1 MAAAPSNDPKAVIR
15 RLNVIGFATVA
26 VLVGGIGGWAA
37 TSELS
42 GAVIAPG
49 SLVVESNVKKV
60 QHLTGGTVGALLV
73 DEGSE
78 VKAGDVL
85 IRLDDTVPRT
95 TLGSVRSALDA
106 QLLREAR
113 LKAERDGAEAVP
125 FPDELAARR
134 AEPTVA
140 GAFSGETRLFE
151 ARRNTLTGQRAQLR
165 EQIAQLNEQIDG
177 LEAQIEAKNSEIGF
191 TERELESIADLYA
204 KQLVSVTQLTALQRT
219 RASLLGH
226 RGELTASVATARGR
240 ISEIE
245 LQILQLDKDFQTTV
259 LNDLREAEAKIAE
272 LRERQTA
279 AEDQLR
285 RIELRAPQ
293 DGVVHELAVHTVGGV
308 IAPGETIMQIVPRAD
323 ALVVEVEVAPQDV
336 DQVAV
341 GGKAG
346 IRVMSGNRRT
356 TPVLDALVLR
366 VSPDL
371 LHEPQTGRPY
381 FLVRMGFAPD
391 ALAELGELKLT
402 PGMQVEAYVATDERT
417 PLDYLLKPLQEQ
429 IARTFRER

>member
-1 MAAAPSNDPKAVIR
+1 MTTPANDPKGVIR
-15 RLNVIGFATVA
+15 RLNIIGFATVA

-60 QHLTGGTVGALLV
+60 QHPAGGTIGTLLV
-73 DEGSE
+73 DEGSA

-95 TLGSVRSALDA
+95 MLGSVRSALDT

-113 LKAERDGAEAVP
+113 LKAERDGLESVALPE
-125 FPDELAARR
+125 ELALRR
-134 AEPTVA
+134 EEPTVA
-140 GAFSGETRLFE
+140 MAFSGETRIFD

-165 EQIAQLNEQIDG
+165 EQIAQLNEQIEG
-177 LEAQIEAKNSEIGF
+177 LQSQIEAKASETRF
-191 TERELESIADLYA
+191 TEHELGSVSELYF
-204 KQLVSVTQLTALQRT
+204 KQLVGVSQLTALQRA
-219 RASLLGH
+219 RANLLGQS
-226 RGELTASVATARGR
+226 GELTASVATARGR

-245 LQILQLDKDFQTTV
+245 LQILQLDKDFQTSV

-285 RIELRAPQ
+285 RIDIRAPQ
-293 DGVVHELAVHTVGGV
+293 DGIVHELAVHTVGGV
-308 IAPGETIMQIVPRAD
+308 IGAGETIMQIVPRAD
-323 ALVVEVEVAPQDV
+323 ALVIEAQVAPQDV
-336 DQVAV
+336 DQIAV
-341 GGKAG
+341 GGKVG
-346 IRVMSGNRRT
+346 IRVMAGNRRT
-356 TPVLDALVLR
+356 TPVLDATVIR

-371 LHEPQTGRPY
+371 LHEAQTGRPY
-381 FLVRMGFAPD
+381 FLVRMKFSPD
-391 ALAELGELKLT
+391 TAGGLGELKLL
-402 PGMQVEAYVATDERT
+402 PGMQVEAYVATEERT
-417 PLDYLLKPLQEQ
+417 PLDYLMKPLQEQ

>member
-1 MAAAPSNDPKAVIR
+1 MAAAPSNDPKTVIR
-15 RLNVIGFATVA
+15 RLNIIGFATVA
-26 VLVGGIGGWAA
+26 VLIGGIGGWAA

-60 QHLTGGTVGALLV
+60 QHPTGGTVGALLV

-85 IRLDDTVPRT
+85 VRLDDTVPRT

-125 FPDELAARR
+125 LPDELASRR

-140 GAFSGETRLFE
+140 VAFTGETRLFE

-177 LEAQIEAKNSEIGF
+177 LEAQIEAKKSEIGF
-191 TERELESIADLYA
+191 TERELESVADLYA

-219 RASLLGH
+219 RASLLGQ

-245 LQILQLDKDFQTTV
+245 LQVLQLDKDFLTSV
-259 LNDLREAEAKIAE
+259 LNDLRESEAKIAE

-285 RIELRAPQ
+285 RIEIRAPQ
-293 DGVVHELAVHTVGGV
+293 GGVVHELAVHTVGGV
-308 IAPGETIMQIVPRAD
+308 IGVGETIMQIVPRAD
-323 ALVVEVEVAPQDV
+323 ALVIEAEVAPQDV

-341 GGKAG
+341 GGKVG
-346 IRVMSGNRRT
+346 IRVMAGNRRT
-356 TPVLDALVLR
+356 TPVLDGSVLR

-381 FLVRMGFAPD
+381 FLVRMAFAPE
-391 ALAELGELKLT
+391 ALVGLGDLKLT
-402 PGMQVEAYVATDERT
+402 PGMQVEAYIATEERT